1 MDLEVVGRH
10 ALLFDDDPMA
20 AFVNSPDALVDWHSL
35 SIDRYDV
42 RHLLSAPPPP
52 RKARRPLPPAAAEAD
67 SSMESELDRERYLD
81 LPPPTDEQEP
91 DAETGTETANDGGY
105 HVVAFSYGKPDNATD
120 QKTTAADTGYRP
132 PFPVPEYLLQNM
144 PPTEKVHQIIA
155 RTAMFVGKHGG
166 QSEIILRVKH
176 GDNPTFGFL
185 MPDHH
190 LHPYFRFLVDHQELL
205 KSDAEEKSL
214 EGENTEDGGQEDAG
228 GALSL
233 LGATYG
239 SGEDED
245 ETTELKPELEEDR
258 PKKVNVVTE
267 LSSDGLDC
275 KESSTDVTGKE
286 RSIPKHPPNSSMKE
300 KASAVKKNRSTST
313 VKAGAECATKKGGET
328 LSSTASMKSSSLPSS
343 KKVEQPLLEPPSDVK
358 RLVNKIVEFIV
369 KNGEAFESVLIEQD
383 KNNGRFPF
391 LLPSNQYYHYY
402 LKVLQKAQQ
411 SKLLGN
417 KSSSEKTDAAVHVVE
432 KNAALSKDS
441 DSQSVGPDIPY
452 ESDRKGK
459 FKMVIG
465 KSKKDGQDQPS
476 RDHQQQIGVSVDAA
490 AAVAI
495 LQAAR
500 RGIKNPTVGIF
511 PKTSLDTNSHAQ
523 GSESGEASSFAPIQ
537 NLDKK
542 AENNISLAS
551 DEAIAR
557 TAAVVAASEA
567 DSSEASLTKE
577 QKLKAERL
585 KRAKMFAALLKSGAA
600 PSKTQLSRG
609 LSVEP
614 LDSGVS
620 GSAGIPIT
628 SSQERED
635 SSFPV
640 DFGNSDINQKS
651 ERKTSGN
658 EQNERR
664 SKRKYRSRAERHK
677 EEEDEEEQEG
687 EEEEEREEE
696 ERADKDEERDHK
708 HSRKKRRSHRAHHSK
723 ERHRH
728 RKRHS
733 SSKDKES
740 RHRRR
745 HDSFDDEQR
754 HHRHRN
760 RHDSSDSER
769 RHSHRRNRHDSI
781 DDKLDG
787 SSGDEH
793 MPHHRHKHN
802 GSLDDKELPRG
813 NSHQRRDYDN
823 ETNRNKSGKYRE
835 SHSGRK
841 ELEEGE
847 ISAGSSELKALVSDR
862 IAREAST
869 GLSNTS
875 QAPRAPSEPS
885 EPSEVPNDLRAKIR
899 AMLMATM

>member
-1 MDLEVVGRH
+1 
-10 ALLFDDDPMA
+10 
-20 AFVNSPDALVDWHSL
+20 
-35 SIDRYDV
+35 
-42 RHLLSAPPPP
+42 
-52 RKARRPLPPAAAEAD
+52 
-67 SSMESELDRERYLD
+67 
-81 LPPPTDEQEP
+81 
-91 DAETGTETANDGGY
+91 
-105 HVVAFSYGKPDNATD
+105 
-120 QKTTAADTGYRP
+120 
-132 PFPVPEYLLQNM
+132 M

-166 QSEIILRVKH
+166 QSEIILRVKQ

-205 KSDAEEKSL
+205 KSNSEEKSL
-214 EGENTEDGGQEDAG
+214 EGENTVDGGQEDTG

-245 ETTELKPELEEDR
+245 ETTELSPELEEDK
-258 PKKVNVVTE
+258 PKKVDAVTE
-267 LSSDGLDC
+267 LSSDGLDR
-275 KESSTDVTGKE
+275 KESSTDVAGKE
-286 RSIPKHPPNSSMKE
+286 RSISKHPPHSSMKE
-300 KASAVKKNRSTST
+300 KASTVKKNRSTST
-313 VKAGAECATKKGGET
+313 VKAGAECATKKGVET
-328 LSSTASMKSSSLPSS
+328 LYSTAAMKSSSLPSS
-343 KKVEQPLLEPPSDVK
+343 KKVEQPILEPPSDVK

-383 KNNGRFPF
+383 KNHGRFPF

-417 KSSSEKTDAAVHVVE
+417 KSSPEKTNAAGHEVE

-441 DSQSVGPDIPY
+441 DSQSVGSDIPY

-500 RGIKNPTVGIF
+500 RGIKKPTLGIF
-511 PKTSLDTNSHAQ
+511 PKTSLEANSHAQ
-523 GSESGEASSFAPIQ
+523 GSESGEASSFAPTQ
-537 NLDKK
+537 NLDRK
-542 AENNISLAS
+542 AENNLSLPS

-614 LDSGVS
+614 PDSVVS
-620 GSAGIPIT
+620 GSVGIPNT
-628 SSQERED
+628 SSQEREG
-635 SSFPV
+635 SSFPF

-651 ERKTSGN
+651 ERKASGN

-677 EEEDEEEQEG
+677 ENEEEQEG
-687 EEEEEREEE
+687 EEEEQEGGERV
-696 ERADKDEERDHK
+696 DKDEERDHK
-708 HSRKKRRSHRAHHSK
+708 HSRKKRRSHRTHHSK
-723 ERHRH
+723 ERHKH
-728 RKRHS
+728 QKGHS
-733 SSKDKES
+733 SSKNKES
-740 RHRRR
+740 RHRHR

-754 HHRHRN
+754 HNLRRS
-760 RHDSSDSER
+760 RHDSSEDER
-769 RHSHRRNRHDSI
+769 RHSRHRNRHDSI
-781 DDKLDG
+781 DDKHGG
-787 SSGDEH
+787 SSDDEH

-802 GSLDDKELPRG
+802 DSLDDEEQRRG
-813 NSHQRRDYDN
+813 NSCRRRDYSDN
-823 ETNRNKSGKYRE
+823 DTNRNKSGKYRE

-847 ISAGSSELKALVSDR
+847 ISAGSGELKALVSDR

-869 GLSNTS
+869 GLSNTT
-875 QAPRAPSEPS
+875 QTPRAPSEPS
-885 EPSEVPNDLRAKIR
+885 EASEVPNDLRAKIR